1 MRARVE
7 TIGLALRPGAM
18 LGLVVTVIVGMVG
31 LVQLD
36 QRLMLIGLIAG
47 PLIVILNVVVSGVT
61 TWHEKNTRLEATY
74 LDAEDMIRLRHLQ
87 SARRSRQP

>member
-1 MRARVE
+1 
-7 TIGLALRPGAM
+7 M